1 MILKINKQ
9 KALTRLHLE
18 MAHKQPC
25 LIQSLWAAEQLQ
37 TGQNIMRR
45 TMRIRHI

>member
-1 MILKINKQ
+1 MFPEIQKQ

-18 MAHKQPC
+18 MAHRQLF

-45 TMRIRHI
+45 TMSIRHI